1 MHVLQRHTQ
10 QARQPAYGIGQASH
24 SGCHSEIAGAL
35 MAAAKVAAPRISPL
49 TLDGLRDEP
58 SPDFQRGERYDGIR
72 FNHAAADGAELS
84 GADFIEC
91 EFNGVSFNEA
101 QLRGATFRDCI
112 LNEPYAPVFPA
123 ARTSWREVEI
133 SNPRWGSAEMYEGAW
148 HSVRIDGGKLDFLN
162 LRGSKMM
169 DVQIT
174 GCIINELDL
183 GACTATRVVLKECTI
198 GTLDV
203 TGAKLKDVDLRG
215 SDFRTIN
222 GIGGLSGVVVDDYQL
237 SLLAPLLA
245 GHLGIRVV

>member
-1 MHVLQRHTQ
+1 
-10 QARQPAYGIGQASH
+10 
-24 SGCHSEIAGAL
+24 
-35 MAAAKVAAPRISPL
+35 MAAPAKVAAPRISAVR
-49 TLDGLRDEP
+49 LDELRDDA
-58 SPDFQRGERYDGIR
+58 PDFQRGESYDCVR
-72 FNHAAADGAELS
+72 FTRAVADGSELS
-84 GADFIEC
+84 GSDFIEC

-112 LNEPYAPVFPA
+112 LNEPYAPVFTA

-133 SNPRWGSAEMYEGAW
+133 HNPRWGSAEMYEGSW

-162 LRGSKMM
+162 LRGSKLT
-169 DVQIT
+169 DVLIT

-183 GACTATRVVLKECTI
+183 GACSGTRVALKNCTI

-203 TGAKLKDVDLRG
+203 TGAKLQDVDLRG
-215 SDFRTIN
+215 TDFRAIN
-222 GIGGLSGVVVDDYQL
+222 GLDGLAGVVIDDYQL